1 MPENEIREGQT
12 GEREQHA
19 QAGVKTQV
27 LVDANVVLRV
37 AAEIVARQKVGKV
50 CDENVGTAHHT
61 EVHMLQHNRQQTR
74 LTSS

>member
-37 AAEIVARQKVGKV
+37 AAEVVARQ
-50 CDENVGTAHHT
+50 
-61 EVHMLQHNRQQTR
+61 
-74 LTSS
+74 